1 MNKDYELINF
11 EEDHEM
17 DYILANKYQK
27 RKTVNN
33 RNLLRVFGKKC
44 KEQLGKKILTH
55 KEFYSFLDERPDLLS
70 KLD

>member
-27 RKTVNN
+27 
-33 RNLLRVFGKKC
+33 KK
-44 KEQLGKKILTH
+44 L
-55 KEFYSFLDERPDLLS
+55 
-70 KLD
+70 

>member
-27 RKTVNN
+27 RKTENN
-33 RNLLRVFGKKC
+33 RNLLRVF
-44 KEQLGKKILTH
+44 
-55 KEFYSFLDERPDLLS
+55 
-70 KLD
+70 